1 MTAETPRLKDRIE
14 SNLPSGQIRR
24 ARFDRD
30 QQLEQFAA
38 LNVAIQHLE
47 GAMRKAISC
56 AAARPAAD
64 EMQSFVAWWST
75 AMWCGA
81 LIYLLWTFQP
91 Y

>member
-1 MTAETPRLKDRIE
+1 
-14 SNLPSGQIRR
+14 
-24 ARFDRD
+24 
-30 QQLEQFAA
+30 
-38 LNVAIQHLE
+38 
-47 GAMRKAISC
+47 MRKAISC